1 MNNLNEKLS
10 EALAIQPLE
19 IKQSTEIVEIKDV
32 VDDDAEFAR
41 QNIRDLIV
49 KGNDA
54 ASHIVEIA
62 KQSEHPR
69 AFEVAA
75 GMLKNL
81 SDMNKDL
88 LEIQKRK
95 QDFHFQR
102 RRKNQQIVHINQNDK
117 NHIVYHLSHD
127 ARLNFGNHVAGRLQH
142 LKQKVI
148 PHLARFHTPV
158 HSFLQVRHD

>member
-10 EALAIQPLE
+10 EALEIQPLE
-19 IKQSTEIVEIKDV
+19 IKPSTEIVEVKDV
-32 VDDDAEFAR
+32 VEDDAEFAR

-95 QDFHFQR
+95 QDLQP
-102 RRKNQQIVHINQNDK
+102 KVTNNTQNLNIDK
-117 NHIVYHLSHD
+117 AVFVGSTAEL
-127 ARLNFGNHVAGRLQH
+127 
-142 LKQKVI
+142 LKQLRENK
-148 PHLARFHTPV
+148 
-158 HSFLQVRHD
+158 

>member
-10 EALAIQPLE
+10 EALEIQPLE
-19 IKQSTEIVEIKDV
+19 FKQSTEIVEIKDV

-69 AFEVAA
+69 AFEVVGNMIKQLADVNQQ
-75 GMLKNL
+75 LL
-81 SDMNKDL
+81 DL
-88 LEIQKRK
+88 HKQQADVGRIQKTETK
-95 QDFHFQR
+95 TVNNNVFIGSTNELNKII
-102 RRKNQQIVHINQNDK
+102 KNYK
-117 NHIVYHLSHD
+117 ETE
-127 ARLNFGNHVAGRLQH
+127 GE
-142 LKQKVI
+142 
-148 PHLARFHTPV
+148 
-158 HSFLQVRHD
+158 

>member
-10 EALAIQPLE
+10 EALEIQPLG

-95 QDFHFQR
+95 QDLQP
-102 RRKNQQIVHINQNDK
+102 KVTNNTQNLNIDK
-117 NHIVYHLSHD
+117 AVFVGSTAEL
-127 ARLNFGNHVAGRLQH
+127 
-142 LKQKVI
+142 LKQLRENK
-148 PHLARFHTPV
+148 
-158 HSFLQVRHD
+158 